1 MSFAPLA
8 GRLAAHAAELRPVE
22 GSRDNLAKFAALV
35 LCALLDMLI
44 LVCELLDARTSAEAR
59 PTAVA
64 VLAQRTASP
73 SRPSTST
80 LSLVPMVRA
89 VASRGVEFQSRTVGV
104 TLSGPWLAWSRDAGP
119 IRIFSLP
126 MAAPSENEV
135 FHPAS
140 RHALFVTIP

>member
-1 MSFAPLA
+1 METPMSFTPLA

-59 PTAVA
+59 PKAVA
-64 VLAQRTASP
+64 VLAQRTAS
-73 SRPSTST
+73 
-80 LSLVPMVRA
+80 
-89 VASRGVEFQSRTVGV
+89 
-104 TLSGPWLAWSRDAGP
+104 PWLAWSRDAGP